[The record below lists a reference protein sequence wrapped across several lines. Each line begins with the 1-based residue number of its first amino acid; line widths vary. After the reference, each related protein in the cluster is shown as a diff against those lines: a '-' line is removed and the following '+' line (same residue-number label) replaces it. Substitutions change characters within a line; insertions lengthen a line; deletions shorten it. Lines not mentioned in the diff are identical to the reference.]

1 MAQSKIL
8 VDTNSYIRLAKTI
21 HPLLYQ
27 SFGDVEYCLY
37 VLPELNKE
45 LASHKLESRFHW
57 INDAEYSA
65 NRKRFP
71 TISRAQRNS
80 ITSTFEHVWEYV
92 KSDLPISQLIDGGF
106 FLICELRIELRQG
119 GAFGLLCQKL

>member
-1 MAQSKIL
+1 MAQTKIL

-27 SFGDVEYCLY
+27 TFGDVEYCLY

-57 INDAEYSA
+57 INDAEFSG
-65 NRKRFP
+65 NR
-71 TISRAQRNS
+71 RNS
-80 ITSTFEHVWEYV
+80 PTLSRHRKPGSKTRSIICGIT
-92 KSDLPISQLIDGGF
+92 
-106 FLICELRIELRQG
+106 
-119 GAFGLLCQKL
+119 